1 MGRNK
6 QPFRLWAL
14 CRVIIVLCTRSENQI
29 GRFSEMLKNSVLKH
43 RNNKSYSRY
52 ESNEK
57 KTDNKLDINMTYL
70 VKENDII

>member
-14 CRVIIVLCTRSENQI
+14 YRVTIVLCTRSENQI

-43 RNNKSYSRY
+43 RNNKSYRY